1 MKTIKYQYKTFR
13 FYANDTLEADK
24 KINTHIKNGWI
35 LESFETA
42 ATQSSVHMIYLLKR
56 EI

>member
-13 FYANDTLEADK
+13 FAYTDISEADAT
-24 KINTHIKNGWI
+24 INKYIKNGWI

-42 ATQSSVHMIYLLKR
+42 ATQSYVYFIYLLKR
-56 EI
+56 KI